1 MIQDTTYNQYLKEIL
16 ELKGEILFAT
26 IGDAVGIEKFKSS
39 LREFLEENKFR
50 QTAYSEIENLLK
62 SKYNYELTPVIS
74 EWYSNNELP
83 AYYLTNFD
91 NYMLIDGNREKYQ
104 VKFNI
109 TNPTSTKGFVKIKF
123 DPRRGGERMGRFGR
137 RTSGEQEESIL
148 EKTLMIDSNQT
159 IKVGVLLD
167 EQPGRLSL
175 NTLVSQNLPLQQEF
189 NFEEF
194 EEKKKA
200 VPFEGEQI
208 LDQIVSYDNPEEI
221 IVDNEDEGFET
232 TKSESTSWLKNILNI
247 NNEDDRKYIGLR
259 FWDIPNNWHATI
271 VSESYGKFVHSVH
284 FTNTGEGEVKA
295 IWNTKIPSSG
305 YYDVYTHIVNPR
317 IGFGRRHRSS
327 ENSENSYIVYH
338 DDGSDEVSFDI
349 KKSDAGW
356 NLIGSYYFS
365 EGETKVELTNKAE
378 GRAVFADAVKWVSR
392 D

>member
-1 MIQDTTYNQYLKEIL
+1 
-16 ELKGEILFAT
+16 
-26 IGDAVGIEKFKSS
+26 
-39 LREFLEENKFR
+39 
-50 QTAYSEIENLLK
+50 
-62 SKYNYELTPVIS
+62 
-74 EWYSNNELP
+74 
-83 AYYLTNFD
+83 
-91 NYMLIDGNREKYQ
+91 
-104 VKFNI
+104 
-109 TNPTSTKGFVKIKF
+109 
-123 DPRRGGERMGRFGR
+123 MGRFGR
-137 RTSGEQEESIL
+137 RSSSEQDETIH

-200 VPFEGEQI
+200 VSFEGEQI
-208 LDQIVSYDNPEEI
+208 VDQIVSYSNPDEI

-247 NNEDDRKYIGLR
+247 DNEEDQKYIGLR

-284 FTNTGEGEVKA
+284 VTKTGEGEVKA
-295 IWNTKIPSSG
+295 IWNTKIPNSG
-305 YYDVYTHIVNPR
+305 YYDVSTHIVKPR
-317 IGFGRRHRSS
+317 IESGRRRRSS
-327 ENSENSYIVYH
+327 EESENSYVVYH

-349 KKSDAGW
+349 KNSDVGW

-365 EGETKVELTNKAE
+365 EGETKVELTNKAK
-378 GRAVFADAVKWVSR
+378 GRAVYADAVKWVSR